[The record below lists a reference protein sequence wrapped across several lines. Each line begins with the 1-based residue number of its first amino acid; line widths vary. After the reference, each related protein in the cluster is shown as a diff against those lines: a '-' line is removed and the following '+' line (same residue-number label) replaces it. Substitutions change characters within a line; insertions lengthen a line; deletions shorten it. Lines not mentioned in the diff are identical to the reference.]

1 MNDLFKST
9 LQELTAAGPID
20 LAADWKELRKLEALS
35 EKATLTDRVSAFDCI
50 LHPAVHVR
58 GLAFHHLT
66 IGAEVF
72 LAEMLAGAGLGRWQD
87 CGIAYVLCHATE
99 PTRFL
104 VPFAGQ
110 RGAFIAR
117 LKEWQRSIGLSRSE
131 LRAALEYFD
140 AAEAIQDAEDATKD
154 MERKEGLP
162 DYGPL
167 IESLMREY
175 GQTAHYWTWEAPAAH
190 IRAIADAREIANA
203 KEERAEKEANP
214 KIKSNRNRRDIVAMF
229 RYSTAARA
237 LRETIAGRAR
247 E

>member
-1 MNDLFKST
+1 LNDLFKAT

-20 LAADWKELRKLEALS
+20 LAADWQELRKLEALS

-72 LAEMLAGAGLGRWQD
+72 LAEMLAGPGLGRWQD
-87 CGIAYVLCHATE
+87 LGIAYVLCHAAE
-99 PTRFL
+99 PEAFL
-104 VPFAGQ
+104 VPFTGH

-117 LKEWQRSIGLSRSE
+117 LKEWQRQIGLSRSE

-140 AAEAIQDAEDATKD
+140 AAEALQDAEDATKE
-154 MERKEGLP
+154 MERREGLP

-175 GQTAHYWTWEAPAAH
+175 GHTAHYWTWEAPAAH

-203 KEERAEKEANP
+203 KEEKAAKEADPKMRTNP
-214 KIKSNRNRRDIVAMF
+214 NRRDVVAMF
-229 RYSTAARA
+229 RYSTAARS
-237 LRETIAGRAR
+237 LRDSIAGRAQK
-247 E
+247 

>member
-9 LQELTAAGPID
+9 LQELTQAGKID
-20 LAADWKELRKLEALS
+20 LAADWKELRRLEALS

-72 LAEMLAGAGLGRWQD
+72 LAEMLSGPGLGKWQD
-87 CGIAYVLCHATE
+87 IGVAYVLCHAAE
-99 PTRFL
+99 PERFL
-104 VPFAGQ
+104 VPYAGQ

-117 LKEWQRSIGLSRSE
+117 LKEWQRTIGLSRSE

-140 AAEAIQDAEDATKD
+140 AAESMQDAEDATK
-154 MERKEGLP
+154 EAEKREGIP

-203 KEERAEKEANP
+203 KDEKAAKDADPKMRSNP
-214 KIKSNRNRRDIVAMF
+214 NRRDIVAMF
-229 RYSTAARA
+229 RFAQAARA
-237 LRETIAGRAR
+237 LRESIAGRAS